1 MEEAGRRH
9 AEETG
14 GFMKEQGEVPQG
26 TAWRLL
32 WWCMVLAALLTAC
45 PARTRADGGSADE
58 LWAFAESLYRGGD
71 FYRAVGEYQRFR
83 FLFPGDP
90 RAVEAELQ
98 IGRCYRL
105 GGEAEKAFS
114 LFLSLFQTGSTEAMR
129 KQALLEMI
137 ATREVQRDYGEA
149 LYWGQ
154 RFVDLYPEAPEFD
167 KTVLHLAW
175 LAIDSGDYRKAVE
188 MLKRIAPGSREYAG
202 ARSLIQAL
210 EENPYQ
216 PPKSPELAGA
226 LAAIL
231 PGAGHLYAGQPAR
244 AASSF
249 LLNGLFIWGAVAA
262 FAHDSPVLG
271 GILTFFELGWY
282 QGGIRSAASAARE
295 ANEAEEK
302 RYRQELRENYRLSLG
317 FLPGPDRAVLV
328 VRFDW

>member
-1 MEEAGRRH
+1 
-9 AEETG
+9 
-14 GFMKEQGEVPQG
+14 MKEQGEVLKG
-26 TAWRLL
+26 TARRLS
-32 WWCMVLAALLTAC
+32 WYCMVLALLAIC
-45 PARTRADGGSADE
+45 PAQARAEGGSPDE
-58 LWAFAESLYRGGD
+58 LWAFAQNLYRGGD

-90 RAVEAELQ
+90 RALEAELQ

-105 GGEAEKAFS
+105 EGEAEKAFS
-114 LFLSLFQTGSTEAMR
+114 LFVSLFQTGPTEAMR
-129 KQALLEMI
+129 REALSEMI
-137 ATREVQRDYGEA
+137 ATREIQRDYGEA

-175 LAIDSGDYRKAVE
+175 LAIDSGDYRQGVA
-188 MLKRIAPGSREYAG
+188 MLKRIAPGSRDYAE

-210 EENPYQ
+210 EESPYQ

-226 LAAIL
+226 LSAIL

-302 RYRQELRENYRLSLG
+302 RYRQRLREDYRLSLG
-317 FLPGPDRAVLV
+317 FLPGPDRAILV